1 MCNYRPVGDERITAI
16 ADTSKDKF
24 GVMNTFEVVKNKI
37 GDSYIGLSYTDDG
50 GTYTVPVT
58 AYDPNGYGL
67 YNMSGNVAEM
77 VSEKGIARGGSWA
90 STGFD
95 VRIKSEQKFE
105 NTSPEIG
112 FRYFMEVIEK

>member
-1 MCNYRPVGDERITAI
+1 MCNYRPVGDERIKAV
-16 ADTSKDKF
+16 ADTSMDKY

-37 GDSYIGLSYTDDG
+37 GDSYIGLSYIDDG

-77 VSEKGIARGGSWA
+77 VSEKGIARGGSWG
-90 STGFD
+90 STGYD
-95 VRIKSEQKFE
+95 VRIASKIEFE
-105 NTSPEIG
+105 ELSCEVG